1 MTLSQDGRPE
11 GTSRRGRIA
20 ASRLVR
26 LASVAILVVVAAV
39 AVGAASRPHSVELSL
54 STPDFGEVAVLA
66 LLALAGALGLSLGTQ
81 LFPVWVLNPNRTP
94 TIVQKGQRLPPIVRA
109 LITLLPIMVIAF
121 FLAATRRF
129 SGGSS
134 GPNSGSGTVQVVP
147 PDSAAAQGTDAF
159 LIVAALVVTVA
170 WFLAAAFLFRRP
182 GPEPVAAESRESV
195 VEILDEGLGALLAE
209 RDPRRAVIAAYV
221 AMERAMARKG
231 WARRPHEAPTE
242 YLAHVLGVAPSRA
255 GDLDE
260 LVRLYEFA
268 RFSEHNVTGDMRDA
282 AVDAVRRLRADLQE
296 PA

>member
-1 MTLSQDGRPE
+1 MLSQDGRPE

-26 LASVAILVVVAAV
+26 LASVAMLVVVAAV

-54 STPDFGEVAVLA
+54 STPEVGDLAVLA

-94 TIVQKGQRLPPIVRA
+94 TIVRKGQRLPPIVRA

-129 SGGSS
+129 SGGSG

-159 LIVAALVVTVA
+159 LIVSTLVVAV
-170 WFLAAAFLFRRP
+170 AAFLVAVFLFGRP
-182 GPEPVAAESRESV
+182 GPEPADGESRESV

-209 RDPRRAVIAAYV
+209 RDPRKAVIAAYV

-268 RFSEHNVTGDMRDA
+268 RFSEHSVTGDMRDA